1 MRELCRVERT
11 LFALCWMQDVELRC
25 RVQVGF
31 NKGESENTLTR
42 AVFLTRLGEMRDRS
56 FGNQRYRANGLNLV
70 GA

>member
-1 MRELCRVERT
+1 
-11 LFALCWMQDVELRC
+11 MQDVELRC